1 MRKIYFIILTIV
13 ILIIGFLL
21 YNKLAF
27 LNLVVKFDELEPFD
41 KQMNVYYKGFKI
53 GKTTKIYPD
62 KDYQNTYLK
71 LKLHPHNI
79 NLPDNITARIRKS
92 ALNNYINIEYPD
104 SPSLSKIKNYDV
116 IKGKIT
122 RDLNTTIT
130 ERLGEDGIVEIVDD
144 ATGLIESANT
154 TVKNLGDIFA
164 QVNDILTDMRGDI
177 LLASSNLAKTT
188 TNLKEMSSKLNNS
201 VDEKGMKVSVKNIE
215 ETTENIKQITQ
226 ELNGITLQIDRAT
239 VPIVNSV
246 LCETNSTMKNVKEI
260 TGGIKNTL
268 KKHMGL
274 GRLIFGRPISKEGNQ
289 TSCCR

>member
-13 ILIIGFLL
+13 ILVIGFLL

-62 KDYQNTYLK
+62 KDYKNTYLK
-71 LKLHPHNI
+71 LKLHPHDI
-79 NLPDNITARIRKS
+79 NLPNNITAKIKKS
-92 ALNNYINIEYPD
+92 AISNYISIEYPD
-104 SPSLSKIKNYDV
+104 SPSLTKIKNYDE

-122 RDLNTTIT
+122 RDLNTTLS
-130 ERLGEDGIVEIVDD
+130 EKLGEEGIVEIVDD

-154 TVKNLGDIFA
+154 TVQNLGDIFV
-164 QVNDILTDMRGDI
+164 QVNEILSEMRGDI

-188 TNLKEMSSKLNNS
+188 TNLENMSTKLNNS
-201 VDEKGMKVSVKNIE
+201 VDEKGMKNSVKNIE
-215 ETTENIKQITQ
+215 ETTENIKEITT
-226 ELNGITLQIDRAT
+226 ELNEITSQIDRAT

-246 LCETNSTMKNVKEI
+246 LCETNSTMRNVKEI
-260 TGGIKNTL
+260 TGGIKHTL

-274 GRLIFGRPISKEGNQ
+274 GRLMFGRPISNE
-289 TSCCR
+289 CD